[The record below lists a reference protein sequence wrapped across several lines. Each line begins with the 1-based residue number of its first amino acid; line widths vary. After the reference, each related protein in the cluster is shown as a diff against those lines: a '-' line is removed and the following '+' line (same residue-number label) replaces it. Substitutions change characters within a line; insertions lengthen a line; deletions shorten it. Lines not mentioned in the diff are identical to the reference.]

1 MYREIGGPEVA
12 SARPDMPTPP
22 GRRPRKAAPSRQ
34 PLTQDLVVETA
45 IGILDAEGLEAV
57 TMRRVAQELGT
68 GPASL
73 YAHVS
78 DKQELRELML
88 DRVAAEIRLP
98 EEPDPARWREQL
110 KEVAME
116 IRRVYT
122 SHRDIAKV
130 SMGLIPTGPHL
141 LAIAEAQLGLML
153 AGGVP
158 PKVAGLAVDTLGMYI
173 DADAIEDTFYT
184 ATVKAGE
191 DPWEHFRKYVA
202 ELREYF
208 KALPT
213 DRYPNIVAMVDDLTD
228 EGGAERFEFG
238 LDVLLRGIAS
248 YIEDGGKS

>member
-1 MYREIGGPEVA
+1 MA
-12 SARPDMPTPP
+12 SARSDMPTPP
-22 GRRPRKAAPSRQ
+22 GRRTRRAAPSRQ
-34 PLTQDLVVETA
+34 PLTQELVVETA
-45 IGILDAEGLEAV
+45 IAVLDAEGLEAV

-98 EEPDPARWREQL
+98 APPDPARWREQL
-110 KEVAME
+110 KEIAME
-116 IRRVYT
+116 VRRVYT

-141 LAIAEAQLGLML
+141 LAVAEAQLALMI

-158 PKVAGLAVDTLGMYI
+158 PKIAGLAVDTLGMYI
-173 DADAIEDTFYT
+173 DADAVEDTFYT
-184 ATVKAGE
+184 AAVKGDE
-191 DPWEHFRKYVA
+191 DPWEHFKKY
-202 ELREYF
+202 LDQIRDYY
-208 KALPT
+208 KALPP
-213 DRYPNIVAMVDDLTD
+213 DRYPNIVSLVDDLTD

-238 LDVLLRGIAS
+238 LDVLLRGVAS
-248 YIEDGGKS
+248 YIEDDGGA

>member
-1 MYREIGGPEVA
+1 MA
-12 SARPDMPTPP
+12 SARPEMPTPP
-22 GRRPRKAAPSRQ
+22 GRRPRRPAPTRQ
-34 PLTQDLVVETA
+34 PLSQDLVVETA
-45 IGILDAEGLEAV
+45 IGVLDAEGLEAV

-73 YAHVS
+73 YAHVA

-98 EEPDPARWREQL
+98 AEPDPARWREQL

-130 SMGLIPTGPHL
+130 SMGLIPTGPNL

-184 ATVKAGE
+184 ATLPADV
-191 DPWEHFRKYVA
+191 DPWEHFQKYVDQIRDY
-202 ELREYF
+202 L

-213 DRYPNIVAMVDDLTD
+213 DRYPHLVALVDDLTD
-228 EGGAERFEFG
+228 QGGAERFEFG

-248 YIEDGGKS
+248 YIEDGGRK

>member
-1 MYREIGGPEVA
+1 MA

-22 GRRPRKAAPSRQ
+22 GRRPRRPAPSRQ
-34 PLTQDLVVETA
+34 PLTQDLVVEAA
-45 IGILDAEGLEAV
+45 IGVLDAEGLEAV

-98 EEPDPARWREQL
+98 AEPDPARWREQL
-110 KEVAME
+110 KEVALE

-130 SMGLIPTGPHL
+130 SMGLIPTGPNL
-141 LAIAEAQLGLML
+141 LAVAEAQLALMI

-173 DADAIEDTFYT
+173 DADAVEDTFYT
-184 ATVKAGE
+184 ATVKGDE
-191 DPWEHFRKYVA
+191 DPWEHFRKYIAQV
-202 ELREYF
+202 RDYF

-213 DRYPNIVAMVDDLTD
+213 DRYPHIVSLVDDLTD
-228 EGGAERFEFG
+228 QGGAERFEFG

-248 YIEDGGKS
+248 YVEDVGRA